1 MSIGGGR
8 IGRGEEGDAGGRCLY
23 CVLILRWSSARDAIA
38 EATVGRG

>member
-8 IGRGEEGDAGGRCLY
+8 IGRGEGDAEGRCLY